1 MNSILHSAVYNSRFK
16 KAINSR
22 GTVGEKNSFDD
33 TRHIYDPFCKKY
45 RFVKWKRN
53 KFQGCAFW
61 LLSDKQYKDA
71 ENLVPGRL
79 TETPSG
85 TPKLYGP

>member
-1 MNSILHSAVYNSRFK
+1 MDSILHSAVYNSRFK

-71 ENLVPGRL
+71 ENLVPNYMGLEFTAFLKR
-79 TETPSG
+79 E
-85 TPKLYGP
+85 

>member
-1 MNSILHSAVYNSRFK
+1 M
-16 KAINSR
+16 
-22 GTVGEKNSFDD
+22 
-33 TRHIYDPFCKKY
+33 
-45 RFVKWKRN
+45 N
-53 KFQGCAFW
+53 KFQDCAFW

-85 TPKLYGP
+85 TPKLYGPWIHGLFKTRINNIDRFGNQFLYKMFFSILSLLPTIIL